1 MTASAGAV
9 LLVGRV
15 LFAVF
20 FANAAYGHIKKHT
33 MMTGYAKQTG
43 LPVPVVAGWPAGV
56 WLGAAAV
63 SVAVGIWADLGALM
77 IGAFVIPAAWFL
89 PCFLED
95 RGPDATSD
103 AAAEFLAERRLS
115 RGGTG
120 TVRGGG
126 VDRSRAALRGD
137 RLVVPSLLTAAG
149 HARRR

>member
-20 FANAAYGHIKKHT
+20 FANAAYGHIKKHA

-43 LPVPVVAGWPAGV
+43 LAVPVVAGWPAGV

-77 IGAFVIPAAWFL
+77 IGAFVIPAAWFFHAFWKIED
-89 PCFLED
+89 PTQRQTQQQSFL
-95 RGPDATSD
+95 RNVAFLG
-103 AAAEFLAERRLS
+103 AALALFAVVASIDHGLRFAVTGSLFRLS
-115 RGGTG
+115 
-120 TVRGGG
+120 
-126 VDRSRAALRGD
+126 
-137 RLVVPSLLTAAG
+137 
-149 HARRR
+149 